1 MLYHCAA
8 TNAQFQQISRMRQ
21 LLDHVFQV
29 SKRQQEQEEEEQ
41 RQRRVATAFLRS
53 KSVCETAVV
62 GVGFVDDDTYHSD
75 AG

>member
-1 MLYHCAA
+1 
-8 TNAQFQQISRMRQ
+8 MRQ
-21 LLDHVFQV
+21 LLDHVIQV

-53 KSVCETAVV
+53 KSVCETAVSGV